1 MAALHGKNG
10 SLYIDGVKVTQKTEW
25 TLTMTRDYADVTTF
39 RDGHK
44 VYAAGLRDLAG
55 TFSGFLDDTGD
66 LTLAASD
73 GGSHTVAL
81 YAEDA
86 SWPGTDR
93 SVLVASGPAY
103 LDASVTASSTDAIR
117 CSGNFRAAGAW
128 TIN

>member
-10 SLYIDGVKVTQKTEW
+10 AIYIDGTKVTQKTEW
-25 TLTMTRDYADVTTF
+25 TLSMTRDYADVTTF

-55 TFSGFLDDTGD
+55 TFSGLLDVEGD
-66 LTLAASD
+66 STLSSSD
-73 GGSHTVAL
+73 GDSHTVAL
-81 YAEDA
+81 YAED
-86 SWPGTDR
+86 
-93 SVLVASGPAY
+93 SVTLIASGPAY
-103 LDASVTASSTDAIR
+103 LDASITASSTDAVR

>member
-10 SLYIDGVKVTQKTEW
+10 AIYIDGTKVTQKTEW
-25 TLTMTRDYADVTTF
+25 TLSMNRDYADVTTF

-55 TFSGFLDDTGD
+55 TFSGLLDDEGD
-66 LTLAASD
+66 LTLSSSD
-73 GGSHTVAL
+73 GDSHTVAL
-81 YAEDA
+81 YAED
-86 SWPGTDR
+86 
-93 SVLVASGPAY
+93 SVTLIASGPAY
-103 LDASVTASSTDAIR
+103 LDASITASSTDAVR